1 MAYIIILLLSPHDT
15 HNPGNKWHYLLLFL
29 LYSNATHYQAHSGSS
44 SLRRVP
50 STLLRHSTPQSTT
63 HIRTGHY
70 DYTDVTLAND
80 CAEACTTEMKLA
92 ATSVYDPVT
101 LQHEAHNNSNIYQMD
116 ETFSATNGHTDVA
129 PCDTSRV
136 QLERYEKLSLASLY
150 NTLEPYLSQSST
162 SNGAART
169 PNMYSHLQHRQQ

>member
-1 MAYIIILLLSPHDT
+1 MWQCLLL
-15 HNPGNKWHYLLLFL
+15 LL
-29 LYSNATHYQAHSGSS
+29 LYSKATRDQAHSGSS

-50 STLLRHSTPQSTT
+50 STLQRHSTPQSTT
-63 HIRTGHY
+63 RTQTGQY
-70 DYTDVTLAND
+70 DYTDVRLADD
-80 CAEACTTEMKLA
+80 CAEACAMPEMKLA

-101 LQHEAHNNSNIYQMD
+101 LQHETHPSISNIYQMD
-116 ETFSATNGHTDVA
+116 ETLSAGNGRTDVP
-129 PCDTSRV
+129 PCDASRV
-136 QLERYEKLSLASLY
+136 QLERYEKLSLVSLY